1 MRRTPREFGKTF
13 SGQAAEL
20 CRLTTANGL
29 EADVTD
35 YGATLVSLRYPDQN
49 GKVRDLVLGYDSVL
63 GYETGSCY
71 FGATVGRNANRIR
84 GAVFDLNGQE
94 YHLSANEGRNNLH
107 SGPNGY
113 SFRLWQIREAEQK
126 ENAITF
132 HLSSPDGDQG
142 FPGNLEASV
151 TYELTGDGALKIHY
165 EAVSDQSTLINMTN
179 HGYFNLNGHDS
190 GNVLN
195 QWMELEAEYYTPV
208 CASSALP
215 TGEIREV
222 AGTPFDFRRPKK
234 IGQEIEDG
242 DVQIDRAGGYDH
254 NFVIDGVS
262 GALRKAASAFSE
274 ESGIAMEVWTDL
286 PCVQFYTA
294 NFVEGQKGKEG
305 AVYGKRSGFC
315 LETQYFP
322 NSINTPGF
330 PVFVLQPGSA
340 GKPLRFTGF
349 IIWHN
354 APAPGC
360 AAEGFSIKTRLSAA
374 EKNRERSAAC
384 GGRQASS
391 HKN

>member
-242 DVQIDRAGGYDH
+242 DIQIDRAGGYDH

-294 NFVEGQKGKEG
+294 NYVEGQKGKEG

-330 PVFVLQPGSA
+330 PVFVLQPGKRWEA
-340 GKPLRFTGF
+340 TTIYRFY
-349 IIWHN
+349 HM
-354 APAPGC
+354 A
-360 AAEGFSIKTRLSAA
+360 
-374 EKNRERSAAC
+374 
-384 GGRQASS
+384 
-391 HKN
+391 

>member
-242 DVQIDRAGGYDH
+242 DIQIGRAGGYDH

-322 NSINTPGF
+322 NSGPMSRKSTN
-330 PVFVLQPGSA
+330 
-340 GKPLRFTGF
+340 
-349 IIWHN
+349 
-354 APAPGC
+354 
-360 AAEGFSIKTRLSAA
+360 
-374 EKNRERSAAC
+374 
-384 GGRQASS
+384 
-391 HKN
+391 

>member
-1 MRRTPREFGKTF
+1 
-13 SGQAAEL
+13 
-20 CRLTTANGL
+20 
-29 EADVTD
+29 
-35 YGATLVSLRYPDQN
+35 
-49 GKVRDLVLGYDSVL
+49 
-63 GYETGSCY
+63 
-71 FGATVGRNANRIR
+71 
-84 GAVFDLNGQE
+84 
-94 YHLSANEGRNNLH
+94 
-107 SGPNGY
+107 
-113 SFRLWQIREAEQK
+113 
-126 ENAITF
+126 
-132 HLSSPDGDQG
+132 
-142 FPGNLEASV
+142 
-151 TYELTGDGALKIHY
+151 
-165 EAVSDQSTLINMTN
+165 MTN

-242 DVQIDRAGGYDH
+242 DIQIDRAGGYDH

-330 PVFVLQPGSA
+330 PVFVLQPGKRWEA
-340 GKPLRFTGF
+340 TTIYRFY
-349 IIWHN
+349 HM
-354 APAPGC
+354 A
-360 AAEGFSIKTRLSAA
+360 
-374 EKNRERSAAC
+374 
-384 GGRQASS
+384 
-391 HKN
+391 